1 MASNGKW
8 VTEELMWTGNV
19 NDITFSLITLNYITF
34 SAKIGSISG

>member
-8 VTEELMWTGNV
+8 VTEELMWTENV

-34 SAKIGSISG
+34 STKIASISR